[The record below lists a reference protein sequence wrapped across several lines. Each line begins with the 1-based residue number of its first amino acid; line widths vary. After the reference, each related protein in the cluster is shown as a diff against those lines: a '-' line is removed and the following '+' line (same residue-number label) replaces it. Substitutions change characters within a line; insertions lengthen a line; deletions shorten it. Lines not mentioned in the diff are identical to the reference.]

1 MLLLTFSIPVA
12 TLTILQYAVSNHVP
26 IVIATTGFLQMKKN
40 LLLKKL
46 VKKFLFLNPQICLMI
61 L

>member
-1 MLLLTFSIPVA
+1 MLEVMVNGCYGKMGQIVCDLLQPD
-12 TLTILQYAVSNHVP
+12 
-26 IVIATTGFLQMKKN
+26 LQMKKN